1 MLAIIIPYYKL
12 AFFDATLESLAN
24 QTDNRFT
31 VYIGDDNSAESPLDV
46 LGQYLHKINVKYNR
60 FCENFGS
67 SSLVKQWHRCLELV
81 GAEEWV
87 IFLGDDDVLQ
97 DNVVASFYN
106 QFDNFNKQ
114 VNVVRFSTCK
124 IDALGQI
131 TSEQFTHPPL
141 ESATDFLFRNVRS
154 SLSEYAFR
162 KSTVQKIGFRDFPLA
177 WFSDVLAVL
186 EFSSFKNV
194 YSINTAVV
202 FIRISALSISGQQN
216 NSKLKQQAAFG
227 FYYYLV
233 SKRLDYFNPQQQLTL
248 YNQINKSYYN
258 DKKNIRYFLKLTYFY
273 LSRFL
278 VIRYFYF
285 IKSLIAIVI
294 KPKNESRIQST

>member
-24 QTDNRFT
+24 QTDDRFT
-31 VYIGDDNSAESPLDV
+31 VFIGDDNSIESPLAV
-46 LGQYLHKINVKYNR
+46 VGQYDHKINIKYSR

-67 SSLVKQWHRCLELV
+67 SSLVKHWHRCLELA
-81 GAEEWV
+81 GDEEWIV
-87 IFLGDDDVLQ
+87 FLGDDDVLQ
-97 DNVVASFYN
+97 DNVVAAFYN
-106 QFDNFNKQ
+106 QFDTFNKQ

-124 IDALGQI
+124 IDALGHI
-131 TSEQFTHPPL
+131 TSEQFIHPPL

-177 WFSDVLAVL
+177 WFSDLLAVL
-186 EFSSFKNV
+186 EFSNFKNV

-202 FIRISALSISGQQN
+202 LIRISALSISGQQV
-216 NSKLKQQAAFG
+216 NSKLKQQATFD

-233 SKRLDYFNPQQQLTL
+233 SKRLNCFNSQQQLKL

-258 DKKNIRYFLKLTYFY
+258 DKKNMRYFLKLTYFY
-273 LSRFL
+273 MSRFL
-278 VIRYFYF
+278 VVRYFYF

-294 KPKNESRIQST
+294 KSKNESRI

>member
-12 AFFDATLESLAN
+12 TFFNATLESLAN

-31 VYIGDDNSAESPLDV
+31 VYIGDDNSTESPLAV
-46 LGQYLHKINVKYNR
+46 LGNYEHKINVKYRR

-67 SSLVKQWHRCLELV
+67 SSLTKQWHRCLEMIDN
-81 GAEEWV
+81 EEWV
-87 IFLGDDDVLQ
+87 IFLGDDDVLK
-97 DNVVASFYN
+97 DNVVAAFYN
-106 QFDNFNKQ
+106 QFDTFNNL

-124 IDALGQI
+124 IDALGDI

-177 WFSDVLAVL
+177 WFSDILAVL
-186 EFSSFKNV
+186 EFSNFKNV

-202 FIRISALSISGQQN
+202 LIRISALSISGQQN
-216 NSKLKQQAAFG
+216 NSKLKQQATFD

-233 SKRLDYFNPQQQLTL
+233 SKRLNYFNSQQQLIL

-273 LSRFL
+273 MSRSL
-278 VIRYFYF
+278 VVRYFYF

-294 KPKNESRIQST
+294 KPKNESRIQSI